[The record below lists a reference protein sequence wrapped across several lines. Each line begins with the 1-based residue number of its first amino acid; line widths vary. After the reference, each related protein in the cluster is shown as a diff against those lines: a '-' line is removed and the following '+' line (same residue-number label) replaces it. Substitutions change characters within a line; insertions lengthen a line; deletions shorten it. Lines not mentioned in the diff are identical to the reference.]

1 MLSERAYLVAVTKL
15 FALHHAPFFKTLKD
29 LAEYLE
35 IRRAKLYEYRE
46 NDFNFGH
53 TLDNLL
59 ASDLH
64 NEDPKMYTWKEFQA
78 YIKEREGEGLQL
90 QAPPSKPRK
99 EKKPPRTVELREN
112 KIKKTITIEVP
123 KTPRRGNTSQL
134 QTNQNDR
141 YTIVKAIIKLVH
153 QGVSVQ
159 EACKTVDVAVGTF
172 YAWVNPQTYKR
183 EGSEELVSMWQAA
196 KSKMLQDMDNSFIIK
211 AREVLNQHL
220 HDREVVEVT
229 RKVILGKPKKGETEG
244 KMTEVE
250 RTEKTKIREASL
262 AASMFALK
270 SLDVKYSDKSEPVEE
285 QQQAMRYLS
294 DEELDAKIAETRN
307 SLMTDNE

>member
-15 FALHHAPFFKTLKD
+15 FALHHAPFFKSLKD

-46 NDFNFGH
+46 TDFKFGS

-64 NEDPKMYTWKEFQA
+64 NEAPKFYTWKEFQA
-78 YIKEREGEGLQL
+78 YVKEQEGKGLVL
-90 QAPPSKPRK
+90 EATPTRPRK
-99 EKKPPRTVELREN
+99 EKKPRTAVLRETKVKK
-112 KIKKTITIEVP
+112 KIIIEVP
-123 KTPRRGNTSQL
+123 REPRRGNSAQL
-134 QTNQNDR
+134 QTTANDR
-141 YTIVKAIIKLVH
+141 YILVKAIIKLVD
-153 QGVSVQ
+153 QGLSVQ
-159 EACKTVDVAVGTF
+159 EACKTADISVTSF
-172 YAWVNPQTYKR
+172 YTWVNPQTFKR
-183 EGSEELVSMWQAA
+183 EGSEELVALWQAA
-196 KSKMLQDMDNSFIIK
+196 KAKRVQSMDDSFIIQ

-220 HDREVVEVT
+220 HDRQVVEVT

-270 SLDVKYSDKSEPVEE
+270 SLDANYSDKNEQNVEE
-285 QQQAMRYLS
+285 EKQVVRYLT
-294 DEELDAKIAETRN
+294 DEELDAKIAETRK
-307 SLMTDNE
+307 SLMDNE